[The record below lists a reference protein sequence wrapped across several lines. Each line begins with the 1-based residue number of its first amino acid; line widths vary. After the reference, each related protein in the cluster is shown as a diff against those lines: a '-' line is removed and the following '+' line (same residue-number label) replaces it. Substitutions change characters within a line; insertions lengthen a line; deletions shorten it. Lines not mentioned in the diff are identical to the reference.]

1 MLDKKSKIWYNF
13 IVKKGGCMMVI
24 KITSKSIKLGQF
36 LKFSGVVLSGGEVK
50 EFLLKNDVFVNG
62 KLEKQRGKQLF
73 IDLLRYIPPHI
84 RQMQELSSSIVR
96 KPPSRGATAAWHT
109 PDLDTFRSQAASMEC
124 AIPFRV

>member
-13 IVKKGGCMMVI
+13 IVKKGGCMMVV

-50 EFLLKNDVFVNG
+50 EFLQKNDVFVNG

-73 IDLLRYIPPHI
+73 NGDIIEI
-84 RQMQELSSSIVR
+84 
-96 KPPSRGATAAWHT
+96 K
-109 PDLDTFRSQAASMEC
+109 SQKYQIEANLC
-124 AIPFRV
+124 D